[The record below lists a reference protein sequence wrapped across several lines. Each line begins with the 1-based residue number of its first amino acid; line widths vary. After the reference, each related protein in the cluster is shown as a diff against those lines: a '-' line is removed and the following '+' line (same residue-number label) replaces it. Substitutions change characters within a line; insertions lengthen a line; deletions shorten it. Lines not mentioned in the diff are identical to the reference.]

1 MFLKNLLDE
10 KNIEIPCNDPTEE
23 GHRHD
28 DGNDA
33 KIYGTEYFDLVA
45 QVREL
50 L

>member
-1 MFLKNLLDE
+1 MK
-10 KNIEIPCNDPTEE
+10 KNIEIPCNDPVEEE
-23 GHRHD
+23 GRHD
-28 DGNDA
+28 GGNDV